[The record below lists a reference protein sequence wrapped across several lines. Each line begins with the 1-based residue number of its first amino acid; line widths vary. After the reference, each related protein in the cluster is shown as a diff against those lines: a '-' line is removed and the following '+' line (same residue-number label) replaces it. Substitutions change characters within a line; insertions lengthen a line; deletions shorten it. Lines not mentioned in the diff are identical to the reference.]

1 VIYFLHFF
9 LSTSVQ
15 ISVCLKFD
23 ALVIVTEKNQ
33 LSSFNNRLVRSG
45 MWFIC
50 QKENLDLFLQY
61 EEEVMN
67 LYNEFFRFHPNNG
80 LDVTMDYLVI
90 KLSDE
95 MVNKQL
101 RHIRMRSYRWA
112 GVKPV
117 VEGLFQVEES
127 FACPAYYMWFF
138 DLIIHNLIPS
148 IFLIMEIYISAAELP
163 IS

>member
-1 VIYFLHFF
+1 MDSKI
-9 LSTSVQ
+9 SD
-15 ISVCLKFD
+15 SVCLKFD

-33 LSSFNNRLVRSG
+33 LSSLNNRLVRSG

-67 LYNEFFRFHPNNG
+67 LYNEFFRFHTNG
-80 LDVTMDYLVI
+80 LDVKMDYLVI
-90 KLSDE
+90 NKLSDQ

-101 RHIRMRSYRWA
+101 RHIRLRSYRWA
-112 GVKPV
+112 GVKLV

-127 FACPAYYMWFF
+127 FACPAYYVWFI